1 MVELLYSLK
10 TVKIG
15 FGMKTATVME
25 NDVVEVTV
33 GVRSEGNLVA
43 PVEVALSTLSRTAI
57 GNYFRAL
64 RGVSTCVFAVAI
76 NAVVLCYC
84 KLTTLCLL

>member
-57 GNYFRAL
+57 GNFFVPL
-64 RGVSTCVFAVAI
+64 EGFLLV
-76 NAVVLCYC
+76 
-84 KLTTLCLL
+84 CLLWRSTLWYCVIVN